1 MSCSIASRGEPL
13 PLLSAYVHTRCH
25 TSSLRRVEP
34 LAGGV
39 NVMDLTVSLLRV
51 VSANGVGYLGLV
63 ENHECACVAEL
74 VGHEVS
80 ATARDDESLSV
91 W

>member
-13 PLLSAYVHTRCH
+13 PLLSAYVQIKCH

-39 NVMDLTVSLLRV
+39 NVMNLDVSLLGV
-51 VSANGVGYLGLV
+51 VSANGVGYLWLV
-63 ENHECACVAEL
+63 
-74 VGHEVS
+74 
-80 ATARDDESLSV
+80 
-91 W
+91 

>member
-13 PLLSAYVHTRCH
+13 PLLSAYVQTRCH

-39 NVMDLTVSLLRV
+39 NVMKLNVSLLGV
-51 VSANGVGYLGLV
+51 VSANGVGYLWLV
-63 ENHECACVAEL
+63 YNHKGSGVAEL
-74 VGHEVS
+74 IGYKMRT
-80 ATARDDESLSV
+80 TARDDEALGIG
-91 W
+91 